1 MNLLRLFCGLRV
13 CWAVSFAKTV
23 MPIAAIAMAVIKHGV
38 VNWLSLHGLYNQLCL
53 SQGNSVPVMSL
64 PRHFF

>member
-1 MNLLRLFCGLRV
+1 
-13 CWAVSFAKTV
+13 

-38 VNWLSLHGLYNQLCL
+38 VSCISLHGLYNQLCL
-53 SQGNSVPVMSL
+53 SQGNFVPIMSL